1 MKKNNIIITVGRQ
14 FGSGGRE
21 LGKLLAERF
30 GIDYYDKKLLIEGAR
45 QAGMSQEYFE
55 NRDEKMPSFFGG
67 MISPWVS
74 ANPSTWYAGIC
85 YGTDDTTYGYQ
96 CDVIRKAADKGS
108 CVIVGRSANYVLRD
122 YANTVNIFVH
132 APIETCAERIV
143 ARGDAKSI
151 DEAVTKAKKINKLR
165 SNYYN
170 FYTDKEWGDAA
181 SYDLTFDSSKI
192 SMENAVE
199 VIRLYIKLRFGIE
212 I

>member
-1 MKKNNIIITVGRQ
+1 
-14 FGSGGRE
+14 
-21 LGKLLAERF
+21 
-30 GIDYYDKKLLIEGAR
+30 
-45 QAGMSQEYFE
+45 
-55 NRDEKMPSFFGG
+55 MPS
-67 MISPWVS
+67 
-74 ANPSTWYAGIC
+74 
-85 YGTDDTTYGYQ
+85 
-96 CDVIRKAADKGS
+96 
-108 CVIVGRSANYVLRD
+108 RSANYVLRD
-122 YANTVNIFVH
+122 YVNTVNIFVH